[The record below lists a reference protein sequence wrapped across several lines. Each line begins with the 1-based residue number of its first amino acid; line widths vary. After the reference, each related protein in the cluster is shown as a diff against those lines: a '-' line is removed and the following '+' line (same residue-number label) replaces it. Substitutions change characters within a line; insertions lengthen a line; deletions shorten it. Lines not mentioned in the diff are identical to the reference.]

1 MKGKAGPSSKELL
14 TVADAEKFLA
24 NSEHS
29 IVGLWLLTYLF
40 TRCNYLFS
48 FFVLS
53 NLSAF
58 PISKVTT
65 LWRCTNVFIIIIIV
79 IMLGLLLVSRIEQ
92 KSTFGSNWRRFCR
105 QDVCTVIA

>member
-58 PISKVTT
+58 PVSKVTT
-65 LWRCTNVFIIIIIV
+65 LWRYTNVFIIIIV
-79 IMLGLLLVSRIEQ
+79 IMLRLLCYVPSVL
-92 KSTFGSNWRRFCR
+92 
-105 QDVCTVIA
+105 

>member
-48 FFVLS
+48 FLY
-53 NLSAF
+53 SAICRHS
-58 PISKVTT
+58 PSPKLRPYGAIQ
-65 LWRCTNVFIIIIIV
+65 IV
-79 IMLGLLLVSRIEQ
+79 YYYYCYYVRL
-92 KSTFGSNWRRFCR
+92 TFGEPH
-105 QDVCTVIA
+105 